1 MTIRHRGEAELHAK
15 EVHFVSDV
23 NLTLY
28 RSVFQHSMLVHGAW
42 HEGPDKSPRIMQA
55 TDSSLACTFKYFKDR
70 KKRYSSWLVP

>member
-1 MTIRHRGEAELHAK
+1 MPTRFILSRMLTS
-15 EVHFVSDV
+15 HFTV
-23 NLTLY
+23 LY
-28 RSVFQHSMLVHGAW
+28 SSAPCYVHGAW